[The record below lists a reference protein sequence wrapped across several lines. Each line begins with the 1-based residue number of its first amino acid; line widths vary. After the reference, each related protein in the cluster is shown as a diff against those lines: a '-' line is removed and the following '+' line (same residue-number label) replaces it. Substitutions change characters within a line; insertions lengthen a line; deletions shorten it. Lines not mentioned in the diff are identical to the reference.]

1 MAMTNAEVAK
11 SVSDT
16 LKDSKGHTQG
26 RNRVKV
32 VTHTEGQSTITVLF
46 RSGETKTLTIS

>member
-32 VTHTEGQSTITVLF
+32 VTYSAGDSTITVLF
-46 RSGETKTLTIS
+46 RSGETKTITIT